1 MSNILIIESY
11 TTLGSLYSEIFRE
24 EGYGVFIAK
33 SGEEAIDI
41 ASRERIDLVIIDEK
55 LPDIRSEE
63 VIKKIRE
70 LQPHM
75 KGAVCAISEFTQDT
89 YVALCEESFFKD
101 SDIYD
106 LEEKVRKTISSTSS
120 KDSQKSL

>member
-1 MSNILIIESY
+1 MANILIIESY
-11 TTLGSLYSEIFRE
+11 PTLGSLYSEVCEE
-24 EGYGVFIAK
+24 EGHYVFIAK

-41 ASRERIDLVIIDEK
+41 AMREHIDLVIIDER

-63 VIKKIRE
+63 VIKKIKE

-75 KGAVCAISEFTQDT
+75 KGAVCARSEFTQDN

-101 SDIYD
+101 SGISKV
-106 LEEKVRKTISSTSS
+106 EGKVRKIISSKTAG
-120 KDSQKSL
+120 QR